1 MNVETKRMGN
11 DIAILYLSGSLRTDN
26 LKTFKEAISEVTG
39 EGFTSVL
46 VDCRELGFIS
56 SSGLA
61 SLLWAKTTAKS
72 KGGNVYFSHVSAT
85 VAEVLAIT
93 KLGGLLSIVP
103 TTHGFLERKG
113 LLRKNPTRA

>member
-1 MNVETKRMGN
+1 M
-11 DIAILYLSGSLRTDN
+11 AILYLSGSLRTDN

-39 EGFTSVL
+39 EGFKTVL
-46 VDCRELGFIS
+46 VDCRELGFFS

-103 TTHGFLERKG
+103 TTRGFLERKG